1 MLQVDLN
8 NKILL
13 IKYTFRFLLSST
25 QYIVQVVFMPLE
37 EFNTTQLDLMLYD
50 LTTLALEHYKHF
62 YFSMIGNSRQD

>member
-1 MLQVDLN
+1 MQKKKKKKIGAVAMLQVDLN

-37 EFNTTQLDLMLYD
+37 EFNTT
-50 LTTLALEHYKHF
+50 
-62 YFSMIGNSRQD
+62 